1 MSLLNPLFLFGS
13 LVLAVPILVH
23 LVKNDKSEIVRFSS
37 LMFLLRIPKKAI
49 RQQKLRN
56 LLLMAMRLLLIA
68 LLVAAFARPYIVR
81 SDDALVPD
89 SGDQAVV
96 IMMDNSYSM
105 TYGTTFE
112 RMKDE
117 AISRIDGLAPGEPA
131 ALVAF
136 SDRATLLGTPTD
148 DPAELTALVDALA
161 PTANRTSYYEAFA
174 LADRVLAQL
183 AGYDRELVVISDFQR
198 NGWTRTA
205 RESVIDANVR
215 TKLVDLGV
223 ENPDNV
229 GIDSV
234 GVDATVFTRTYEGQL
249 LVRVNN
255 HDLARPAA
263 VSVILEID
271 DRVVDRQEVAIP
283 ADSSVLA
290 EFTGFD
296 LPMGYSRG
304 RVQIEDADELASD
317 NDFRFVILRRDRLR
331 VLIADAGR
339 SEQSFFLEQAFTSA
353 PDLPFEIDVRPVSNL
368 TAADLA
374 DFEVVIIND
383 VPRLTDEF
391 RDTLDEL
398 RAQGQGQLVFLGENA
413 NIEWWNTYGAL
424 PVRLGPK
431 IFVERDR
438 DQAFYSLT
446 TYERSH
452 EVFSPLEE
460 GARLTLNT
468 ARFFAYSEIEPK
480 EGAVT
485 VASFEDGSA
494 AIVDSSAD
502 DPGLLVI
509 GSPVDNVWNDL
520 PLNVSFLPVI
530 HEIARYLARYN
541 DSNSWY
547 QLGEA
552 VPVTIGGDETA
563 ALIDPNGDRI
573 TLAETSTTGRRF
585 FTPDLAGFHELRVGP
600 ETTRIAVNAPTS
612 ESVLERMVPDDLLA
626 SVQRLEGEVTRGALL
641 AEADGNGYAERQNW
655 WWYLFLFALLL
666 GIGEIY
672 LGNHVTET
680 VSQRSPAPPPGRHSV
695 TLGSEVSVVGPR
707 QAIAVDHSKEP

>member
-1 MSLLNPLFLFGS
+1 MSFLNPLFFIGS

-23 LVKNDKSEIVRFSS
+23 LVKKDKSEIVRFSS

-68 LLVAAFARPYIVR
+68 FLIAAFARPYLVR

-89 SGDQAVV
+89 NGAQAVV
-96 IMMDNSYSM
+96 IVLDNSYSM
-105 TYGTTFE
+105 TYGTNFE

-117 AISRIDGLAPGEPA
+117 ANNRIDRLAPGEPA
-131 ALVAF
+131 ALVSF
-136 SDRATLLGTPTD
+136 SDRANLLGSPTD
-148 DPAELTALVDALA
+148 DVAELKAIVAALE
-161 PTANRTSYYEAFA
+161 PTSNRTSYYEAFT

-183 AGYDRELVVISDFQR
+183 AGYDRELMVISDFQR
-198 NGWTRTA
+198 NGWNRA
-205 RESVIDANVR
+205 SRESVVDANVR
-215 TKLVDLGV
+215 TELVDLGV

-249 LVRVNN
+249 LARINN
-255 HDLARPAA
+255 HDLARATNVG
-263 VSVILEID
+263 VSLEID
-271 DRVVDRQEVAIP
+271 DRIVGRQDVAIP

-304 RVQIEDADELASD
+304 RVQIEDEDQLATD
-317 NDFRFVILRRDRLR
+317 NEFRFVILRRDRLR

-339 SEQSFFLEQAFTSA
+339 DEQSFFLEQAFSSA
-353 PDLPFEIDVRPVSNL
+353 PDLPFEIEIRQANDVSPAELEN
-368 TAADLA
+368 
-374 DFEVVIIND
+374 FEVVIIND
-383 VPRLTDEF
+383 VPQLTDAV
-391 RDTLDEL
+391 RDKLDEL
-398 RAQGQGQLVFLGENA
+398 RTMGQGQLVFLGENA
-413 NIEWWNTYGAL
+413 NVDWWNTYSAM
-424 PVRLGPK
+424 PVRLGAK
-431 IFVERDR
+431 VFVEADR

-446 TYERSH
+446 NYERSH
-452 EVFSPLEE
+452 DVFSPLEE

-468 ARFFAYSEIEPK
+468 ARFFAFSEMEPK

-494 AIVDSSAD
+494 AIVDSSAA
-502 DPGLLVI
+502 DPGLLVV
-509 GSPVDNVWNDL
+509 GSPVDNAWNDL

-530 HEIARYLARYN
+530 HEMARYLARYN
-541 DSNSWY
+541 DSSSWY

-552 VPVTIGGDETA
+552 VPVTVGADEAA
-563 ALIDPNGDRI
+563 ALIDPNGDRL
-573 TLAETSTTGRRF
+573 TLAETSTTGQRF

-600 ETTRIAVNAPTS
+600 DTTRIAVNAPTS
-612 ESVLERMVPDDLLA
+612 ESLLERMVPEDLMA
-626 SVQRLEGEVTRGALL
+626 SVQRLEGEVARGALID
-641 AEADGNGYAERQNW
+641 EAVGNDYAERQNW

-672 LGNHVTET
+672 IGNRVSES
-680 VSQRSPAPPPGRHSV
+680 VSQRSPA
-695 TLGSEVSVVGPR
+695 VSN
-707 QAIAVDHSKEP
+707 AT

>member
-1 MSLLNPLFLFGS
+1 MSFLNPLFFIGS

-23 LVKNDKSEIVRFSS
+23 LVKKDKSEIVRFSS

-68 LLVAAFARPYIVR
+68 LLIGAFARPYLVR
-81 SDDALVPD
+81 SDDALVPET
-89 SGDQAVV
+89 GDQAVV
-96 IMMDNSYSM
+96 IVMDNSYSM
-105 TYGTTFE
+105 TYGTNFE

-117 AISRIDGLAPGEPA
+117 ANNRIDALAPGEPA
-131 ALVAF
+131 ALVSF
-136 SDRATLLGTPTD
+136 SDRANLLGSPTD
-148 DPAELTALVDALA
+148 DPAELKAIVAALQA
-161 PTANRTSYYEAFA
+161 TSNRTSYYEAFT

-198 NGWTRTA
+198 NGWNRTS

-215 TKLVDLGV
+215 TELVDLGV

-249 LVRVNN
+249 LARINN
-255 HDLARPAA
+255 HDLARNTN
-263 VSVILEID
+263 VGVTLEIN
-271 DRVVDRQEVAIP
+271 DRIVDRQDVAIP

-296 LPMGYSRG
+296 LPMGYSLG
-304 RVQIEDADELASD
+304 RVRIEDADQLASD
-317 NDFRFVILRRDRLR
+317 NEFRFVILRRDRLR

-339 SEQSFFLEQAFTSA
+339 EEQSFFLEQAFSSA
-353 PDLPFEIDVRPVSNL
+353 PDLPFEIEVRQANNL
-368 TAADLA
+368 SPAELEN
-374 DFEVVIIND
+374 FEVVIIND
-383 VPRLTDEF
+383 VPQLTDAF
-391 RDTLDEL
+391 RDKLDEL
-398 RAQGQGQLVFLGENA
+398 RGTGQGQLIFLGENA
-413 NIEWWNTYGAL
+413 NVDLWNTYTAL
-424 PVRLGPK
+424 PVRLGAK
-431 IFVERDR
+431 VFVESDR
-438 DQAFYSLT
+438 DQSFYSLT

-452 EVFSPLEE
+452 DVFSPLEE

-468 ARFFAYSEIEPK
+468 ARFFAFSEMEPK

-494 AIVDSSAD
+494 AIVDSSAE
-502 DPGLLVI
+502 DPGLLVV

-530 HEIARYLARYN
+530 HEMARYLARYN
-541 DSNSWY
+541 DSSAWY

-552 VPVTIGGDETA
+552 VPVTVGAEETA
-563 ALIDPNGDRI
+563 ALIDPNGDRL

-612 ESVLERMVPDDLLA
+612 ESLLERMLPDDLMA
-626 SVQRLEGEVTRGALL
+626 SVQRLEGEVARGALI
-641 AEADGNGYAERQNW
+641 AEADGNDYAERQNW

-672 LGNHVTET
+672 VGNRVTET
-680 VSQRSPAPPPGRHSV
+680 VSQRSPA
-695 TLGSEVSVVGPR
+695 
-707 QAIAVDHSKEP
+707 ASKAT

>member
-1 MSLLNPLFLFGS
+1 MAFLNPLFFIGS

-23 LVKNDKSEIVRFSS
+23 LVKRDKSEIVRFSS

-68 LLVAAFARPYIVR
+68 LLVGAFARPYLVR
-81 SDDALVPD
+81 SDDALVPE

-96 IMMDNSYSM
+96 LLLDNSYSM
-105 TYGTTFE
+105 TYGTNFE

-117 AISRIDGLAPGEPA
+117 AINRIDALAPGEPA
-131 ALVAF
+131 AIVSF
-136 SDRATLLGTPTD
+136 SDRATLLASATD
-148 DPAELTALVDALA
+148 DPVELRTLVDALE
-161 PTANRTSYYEAFA
+161 PTSNRTSYYEAFT

-198 NGWTRTA
+198 NGWNRTS
-205 RESVIDANVR
+205 RESVIDADVR
-215 TKLVDLGV
+215 TDLVDLGV

-234 GVDATVFTRTYEGQL
+234 GVDSTVFSRTFEGQL
-249 LVRVNN
+249 MARVNN
-255 HDLARPAA
+255 HDLARPAT
-263 VSVILEID
+263 VSVVLEID
-271 DRVVDRQEVAIP
+271 DRVVDRRDVAIP

-304 RVQIEDADELASD
+304 RVEIEDADQLASD
-317 NDFRFVILRRDRLR
+317 NAFRFVILRRDRLR

-339 SEQSFFLEQAFTSA
+339 SEQSFFLEQAFNSA
-353 PDLPFEIDVRPVSNL
+353 PDLPFEIEIRQANSVTPAELEN
-368 TAADLA
+368 
-374 DFEVVIIND
+374 FEVIIIND
-383 VPRLTDEF
+383 VPQLSDAVTDK
-391 RDTLDEL
+391 LDEL
-398 RAQGQGQLVFLGENA
+398 RRTEGQGQLVFLGENA
-413 NIEWWNTYGAL
+413 NVDWWNTYASM
-424 PVRLGPK
+424 PVTLGPK
-431 IFVERDR
+431 IFVESDR

-446 TYERSH
+446 DYERSH
-452 EVFSPLEE
+452 DVFSPLEE
-460 GARLTLNT
+460 GARLTLNS
-468 ARFFAYSEIEPK
+468 ARFFAFSEMEPK
-480 EGAVT
+480 EGAVV
-485 VASFEDGSA
+485 VAQFEDGSS
-494 AIVDSSAD
+494 AIVDSSAE
-502 DPGLLVI
+502 DPGMLVV

-520 PLNVSFLPVI
+520 PLNVSFLPVV
-530 HEIARYLARYN
+530 HEMVRYLARYS
-541 DSNSWY
+541 DSSAWY

-552 VPVTIGGDETA
+552 VPVAVGEQEDV

-600 ETTRIAVNAPTS
+600 ETTRIAVNAPAS
-612 ESVLERMVPDDLLA
+612 ESLLERMVPDDLMA
-626 SVQRLEGEVTRGALL
+626 SVQRLEGEVSRGALL
-641 AEADGNGYAERQNW
+641 AEVDGNDYAERQNL

-672 LGNHVTET
+672 VGNRVTET
-680 VSQRSPAPPPGRHSV
+680 VSQRSPAANETS
-695 TLGSEVSVVGPR
+695 
-707 QAIAVDHSKEP
+707 